1 MTQNVADSPK
11 TKSNIQTDF
20 QQRMDYNELLN
31 CTRCGFCQ
39 PTCPTFIESS
49 GKEAS
54 SPRGRIA
61 LMKAVVDGFMEP
73 DENFEKELSL
83 CLGCRACE
91 TACPSGV
98 KYGQLLEEARDIV
111 NQHKHHSFPIRVLR
125 SLFLE
130 QLLPK
135 QNRLKLLGSLLW
147 LYQRSGIQW
156 IVRKSRLLQIFPGNM
171 AQMESILPSI
181 PSPKQLWQQPKTTG
195 QFLQTEQ
202 IQSAV
207 SNTAVQENS
216 LKKRVAFFTGCIMDV
231 MFLETNRN
239 TVHLLKKAGC
249 EIVIPQHQSCCGAL
263 HAHAGEKSKARELAK
278 QNIVAFEEEQL
289 DYIITNAGGCG
300 AFLDEYESL
309 FKEDPVWYDRAK
321 RFTGKIKDISEV
333 LLDLNSLPPL
343 MNQEQIVTY
352 QDSCHLKHGM
362 GVDQAPRQL
371 IQAIDGVHFVEMK
384 EADRCCGSAG
394 IYNLVETE
402 MSMQI
407 LDHKMEH
414 VKKTEAYTIVTA
426 NPGCLLQMKLGIK
439 RAGLEKKMRAVHVVD
454 FLAESLPQ
462 SPSFS
467 EKVSRF

>member
-1 MTQNVADSPK
+1 MTQMTQARK
-11 TKSNIQTDF
+11 EQSNPMQTAF
-20 QQRMDYNELLN
+20 QKRMDYNELLN

-39 PTCPTFIESS
+39 PTCPTFIETG

-61 LMKAVVDGFMEP
+61 LMKAVVDGIMEP

-98 KYGQLLEEARDIV
+98 KYGHLLEEARDIV
-111 NQHKHHSFPIRVLR
+111 QQHKQYSFAVRLMR
-125 SLFLE
+125 NFFLK
-130 QLLPK
+130 QLIPK
-135 QNRLKLLGSLLW
+135 QSRLKLVGSLLW
-147 LYQRSGIQW
+147 FYQRSGIQW
-156 IVRKSRLLQIFPGNM
+156 LVRKSGLLRLFPQNM
-171 AQMESILPSI
+171 HEMESILPVIS
-181 PSPKQLWQQPKTTG
+181 SPKQLWQRPT
-195 QFLQTEQ
+195 
-202 IQSAV
+202 SAFQKGLPT
-207 SNTAVQENS
+207 SEHLNNKISKNKQAPR
-216 LKKRVAFFTGCIMDV
+216 KKVGFFSGCIMDV

-239 TVHLLKKAGC
+239 TLRLLEASGC
-249 EIVIPQHQSCCGAL
+249 EVVIPSNQKCCGAL
-263 HAHAGEKSKARELAK
+263 HAHAGEKDQARELAK
-278 QNIVAFEEEQL
+278 QNIIAFEEEQM

-300 AFLDEYESL
+300 AFLDEYEML
-309 FKEDPVWYDRAK
+309 FKDDSIWYERARK
-321 RFTGKIKDISEV
+321 FTERIRDISDV
-333 LLDLNSLPPL
+333 LIELNSLPAL
-343 MNQEQIVTY
+343 VNRSQKVTY

-371 IQAIDGVHFVEMK
+371 LQAIEGAQFVEMK

-414 VKKTEAYTIVTA
+414 VKKTQAYTLVTA

-439 RAGLEKKMRAVHVVD
+439 RAGVEKKMRAVHIVD
-454 FLAESLPQ
+454 LLAESLPQ
-462 SPSFS
+462 
-467 EKVSRF
+467 